1 MEGIIVG
8 EGLCGDLGASF
19 YVLGDAYGN
28 VFMDEDGEDKVED
41 DDNDNKED
49 EESIEYKVE
58 EDYDFDS
65 IRCGRSG
72 GFYAEDAISLN
83 HLVNIRKFDIHAMTT
98 RDVAQLDFCDLKI
111 AYQFYCWYAK
121 LVGFFVRM
129 DHIVRNKFR
138 EIV

>member
-65 IRCGRSG
+65 IRLWRSG
-72 GFYAEDAISLN
+72 GGGEQ
-83 HLVNIRKFDIHAMTT
+83 VGAM
-98 RDVAQLDFCDLKI
+98 
-111 AYQFYCWYAK
+111 
-121 LVGFFVRM
+121 
-129 DHIVRNKFR
+129 
-138 EIV
+138 